1 MSALR
6 RKPTSPRLPSASRP
20 SRGALPRL
28 SIGNVAVGPD
38 DFLCRLAAGPPKEYA
53 LCTSMVRFEARE
65 RHFTRG
71 LPLLGVCA
79 LGFAVACSGASGLGP
94 ELTADNQAT
103 PIAHVDIEHS
113 TNVGFASSRAIAH
126 FVYSRDERGTRG
138 TAALSAV
145 LTGARSSIPDPGRCL
160 DLTSRWSVSS
170 GPVELL
176 EAGTVTIHTTPV
188 VAPSGNED
196 EAHETAEL
204 EGGSHELALNERAE
218 VAAHPD
224 NGGDVNDDVQSA
236 ALNAGSDASRR
247 VQDPVTISLA
257 PRAFPGVS
265 SVASGVMYTSRDRET
280 PLPAQADYRVDIEG
294 SFQVPSMTLRGTAPA
309 YLSHVTVGGTPL
321 EQLNALSV
329 GSPID
334 ITWDIGDAEDLVVV
348 DVAAPL
354 DGRAVL
360 RCSYS
365 DAAGAG
371 TVPWVTPLSSL
382 AQDYNQA
389 VLHIHRLRV
398 VETSVEAP
406 IAARGE
412 LRFDF
417 ELTRN
422 VDFR

>member
-1 MSALR
+1 
-6 RKPTSPRLPSASRP
+6 
-20 SRGALPRL
+20 
-28 SIGNVAVGPD
+28 
-38 DFLCRLAAGPPKEYA
+38 
-53 LCTSMVRFEARE
+53 MVRFEASE
-65 RHFTRG
+65 RQFTRG

-79 LGFAVACSGASGLGP
+79 LGSAVACSGASGLGP
-94 ELTADNQAT
+94 ELSADNQAI
-103 PIAHVDIEHS
+103 PVAHVDIEHS
-113 TNVGFASSRAIAH
+113 TNVGFASSQAIAH

-160 DLTSRWSVSS
+160 DLTSRGSISN

-188 VAPSGNED
+188 ATPTH
-196 EAHETAEL
+196 AETHQAEL
-204 EGGSHELALNERAE
+204 EPSTHELPSIELALDEGASFERSEWE
-218 VAAHPD
+218 VA
-224 NGGDVNDDVQSA
+224 S
-236 ALNAGSDASRR
+236 R

-265 SVASGVMYTSRDRET
+265 SVASGVMYTSRDREI
-280 PLPAQADYRVDIEG
+280 PLPARAEYRVDIEG
-294 SFQVPSMTLRGTAPA
+294 SLQVPAMTLQGTAPA
-309 YLSHVTVGGTPL
+309 YLSRVTVGGTPL

-329 GSPID
+329 DAPID

-348 DVAAPL
+348 DVTDPL

-365 DAAGAG
+365 DAVGAG
-371 TVPWVTPLSSL
+371 TVPWVTPLAAL

-389 VLHIHRLRV
+389 VLRIHRLRV

-406 IAARGE
+406 MVARGE